1 MGACSDVAF
10 TGIFGLSVPH
20 TTTTGRR
27 TLEPTKQTTSRTS
40 RRVAVSIPLSCA
52 VHIFAYVRLCN
63 RACGGCGARSG
74 WYSCHP
80 NGEPVLYGRSGA
92 RERRGGCGVRSR
104 MNCLSVCHCDTDRQI
119 PATLVWT
126 LSALGS
132 W

>member
-52 VHIFAYVRLCN
+52 VHNSPMFDYATERVADAG
-63 RACGGCGARSG
+63 RAPDGIVATLTVSLSCTGGA
-74 WYSCHP
+74 
-80 NGEPVLYGRSGA
+80 A
-92 RERRGGCGVRSR
+92 RENVVGG
-104 MNCLSVCHCDTDRQI
+104 
-119 PATLVWT
+119 A
-126 LSALGS
+126 GS
-132 W
+132 GPE